1 MTATDTQVR
10 IIMRERQ
17 NGRTQEQPAASANI
31 RSRKTVAK
39 YERLGQLPSERE
51 TPRQYRTRT
60 DPFAENWGPIETML
74 TAAPSLEVKSLF
86 GWLCEQHP
94 GKYQEGQLRTFQR
107 RVAQWRALH
116 QEQVAVLEQ
125 LHRPGEVMQASTL
138 AI

>member
-17 NGRTQEQPAASANI
+17 EGRTQEQAAASANI

-60 DPFAENWGPIETML
+60 DAFAEEWPT
-74 TAAPSLEVKSLF
+74 LE
-86 GWLCEQHP
+86 ER
-94 GKYQEGQLRTFQR
+94 GKEVPAGG
-107 RVAQWRALH
+107 RVCR
-116 QEQVAVLEQ
+116 
-125 LHRPGEVMQASTL
+125 
-138 AI
+138 